1 MVRESDSKLH
11 VRDVRSAAQVD
22 RDQALIRVS
31 RTRRLVLGAAT
42 ALTAGIAALVS
53 AVAPGKTSA
62 STAGHSV
69 RSAAPGFR
77 ASAASSNR
85 MPPLATPTELGLG
98 AGEAPKAA
106 PSPSSG
112 SGGSSSGSS
121 QSQAAAPQA
130 QSVAP
135 PAQSVAPPVQ
145 QQPVQPQP
153 APSAPVVSGG
163 S

>member
-1 MVRESDSKLH
+1 MIMVRESASELH
-11 VRDVRSAAQVD
+11 VRGVRSAAQVD
-22 RDQALIRVS
+22 RDAALIRVS

-62 STAGHSV
+62 STADHSV
-69 RSAAPGFR
+69 RSAAPGFPT
-77 ASAASSNR
+77 SAASSNR

-112 SGGSSSGSS
+112 SSSGSS

-135 PAQSVAPPVQ
+135 SAQSVAPPVQ

>member
-1 MVRESDSKLH
+1 MIMVRESASELH
-11 VRDVRSAAQVD
+11 VRGVRSAAQVD
-22 RDQALIRVS
+22 RDAALIRVS

-62 STAGHSV
+62 STADHSV
-69 RSAAPGFR
+69 RSAAPGFP

-112 SGGSSSGSS
+112 SSSGSS

-135 PAQSVAPPVQ
+135 SAQSVAPPVQ
-145 QQPVQPQP
+145 QQPVQPLP
-153 APSAPVVSGG
+153 APSAPVV
-163 S
+163 

>member
-1 MVRESDSKLH
+1 MIMVRESASELH
-11 VRDVRSAAQVD
+11 VRGVRSAAQVD
-22 RDQALIRVS
+22 RDAALIRVS

-62 STAGHSV
+62 STADHSV
-69 RSAAPGFR
+69 RSAAPGFP

-112 SGGSSSGSS
+112 SSSGSS

-135 PAQSVAPPVQ
+135 SAQSVAPPVQ

>member
-1 MVRESDSKLH
+1 MVRESASELH
-11 VRDVRSAAQVD
+11 VRGVRSAAQVD
-22 RDQALIRVS
+22 RDAALIRVS

-62 STAGHSV
+62 STADHSV
-69 RSAAPGFR
+69 RSAAPGFP

-112 SGGSSSGSS
+112 SSSGSS

-135 PAQSVAPPVQ
+135 SAQSVAPPVQ

>member
-1 MVRESDSKLH
+1 MVRESDSELH

-22 RDQALIRVS
+22 RDAALIRVS

-69 RSAAPGFR
+69 TSGAPGFR

-85 MPPLATPTELGLG
+85 MPPLATPSELGLG
-98 AGEAPKAA
+98 AGEAPRAA
-106 PSPSSG
+106 HSTT
-112 SGGSSSGSS
+112 
-121 QSQAAAPQA
+121 APV

-135 PAQSVAPPVQ
+135 PAQAAPAAQSAPAQVAPS
-145 QQPVQPQP
+145 P
-153 APSAPVVSGG
+153 AAGAVVSGG